1 MSLDRGNRAL
11 TQPCVERVLLFR
23 ALVADLRASGLSVTT
38 GTVNHAAI
46 LAPLCRWPG
55 CDHKRLPTRAALSTQ
70 WADRILETP
79 PLAA

>member
-1 MSLDRGNRAL
+1 VSLDRGNRAL

-46 LAPLCRWPG
+46 LASLCHSAWMRSQATPHTSG
-55 CDHKRLPTRAALSTQ
+55 LSTQ
-70 WADRILETP
+70 WADGILKTP